1 MAFATSN
8 LRKSV
13 FGDLKVTVGDWTGAA
28 GDADGNLTVEGG
40 RVYLCRF
47 SDQDS
52 TGSPVQVVPFYVSST
67 ATNTITLGI
76 SNRSAVTTGR
86 FIIIHA

>member
-8 LRKSV
+8 VNKSV
-13 FGDLKVTVGDWTGAA
+13 FGNLKVTYGDWTGSA
-28 GDADGNLTVEGG
+28 GDADGTFTVEGG
-40 RVYLCRF
+40 RVYLARF

-52 TGSPVQVVPFYVSST
+52 SGSPIQIIPSWISST
-67 ATNTITLGI
+67 GTSTITVGV
-76 SNRSAVTTGR
+76 SNRQVVTTGR